1 MRHLAPLDVQRIA
14 LFTAIAV
21 ATAACGVDID
31 DTVDVVGATATVE
44 AVGCQ
49 PTANGTAVAVA
60 PDRFLTAAHTVTG
73 ARELTVTT
81 SDGELPAVTLVL
93 DTSVDIAVLGVDGY
107 DGPFLELGDDTVE
120 EAAAMLLDRDGSTIE
135 PTDLRRVVWTNTPD
149 VFGDGQIA
157 RLSIEI
163 DAEIDF
169 GDSGAAVV
177 NRSGEVVGI
186 VVSDVRDAAITFAVH
201 PFEIRPRLDSS
212 AGLTEH
218 VQGRCRR

>member
-1 MRHLAPLDVQRIA
+1 MRRAALLLGA
-14 LFTAIAV
+14 LFGL
-21 ATAACGVDID
+21 AACGVDLD
-31 DTVDVVGATATVE
+31 DTVDVVGAAATVE

-49 PTANGTAVAVA
+49 PTAIGTAVAVG

-73 ARELTVTT
+73 AREVTVAT
-81 SDGELPAVTLVL
+81 STGELSARTLVL
-93 DTSVDIAVLGVDGY
+93 DTDIDIAVLGVVDY

-120 EAAAMLLDRDGSTIE
+120 EAVAMLLANRDAVIE
-135 PTDLRRVVWTNTPD
+135 ATALRRIVWANTPD
-149 VFGDGQIA
+149 VFGDGRLA
-157 RLSIEI
+157 RLSLEL

-177 NRSGEVVGI
+177 DRAGDVVGI

-201 PFEIRPRLDSS
+201 PVEIRPRLEAA

-218 VQGRCRR
+218 VPGRCRR